1 MRESQRICANF
12 GLHSSHSARPTA
24 AVDGVNPPNNPAAGK
39 IGCSK
44 NEKPGAMAGAFSVSL
59 RHLIV
64 ALPRA
69 RIKGTMADSAFWRDL
84 ADKFSALKDSVRAS
98 GASASKWIEA
108 EILVKLGASEIANAG
123 APDSFLIWRESCT
136 KAGYPFQ
143 VSESNEVSS
152 RDELEQSIYNGYLD
166 GLCEASATFCKRLEA
181 QALEAE
187 IEMRR
192 AQKGR
197 AHVSQSVSGV
207 RPLSS
212 KLRNHASAP

>member
-1 MRESQRICANF
+1 
-12 GLHSSHSARPTA
+12 
-24 AVDGVNPPNNPAAGK
+24 
-39 IGCSK
+39 
-44 NEKPGAMAGAFSVSL
+44 
-59 RHLIV
+59 
-64 ALPRA
+64 
-69 RIKGTMADSAFWRDL
+69 MADSAFWRDL

-192 AQKGR
+192 AQEGR
-197 AHVSQSVSGV
+197 AHVSQSVSGL
-207 RPLSS
+207 RPQNS
-212 KLRNHASAP
+212 KLRNRALVP

>member
-1 MRESQRICANF
+1 MQALLIHSLF
-12 GLHSSHSARPTA
+12 GGNR
-24 AVDGVNPPNNPAAGK
+24 
-39 IGCSK
+39 
-44 NEKPGAMAGAFSVSL
+44 
-59 RHLIV
+59 
-64 ALPRA
+64 AL
-69 RIKGTMADSAFWRDL
+69 
-84 ADKFSALKDSVRAS
+84 
-98 GASASKWIEA
+98 
-108 EILVKLGASEIANAG
+108 
-123 APDSFLIWRESCT
+123 

-197 AHVSQSVSGV
+197 AHVSQSAWTG
-207 RPLSS
+207 PLGRSNLPGITSWRLIHGDEWGHGREIVPSS
-212 KLRNHASAP
+212 HG